1 MIIVLSYRYL
11 HNVNNNP
18 YTLYMRCLPLCCVG
32 IAFLV
37 ANLVVTFVSDK
48 GSQKAAF
55 YKTLTPSLVTKYEGI
70 VAERRRIYLCGY
82 VYGLLLAFA
91 LVTYARKLEK
101 IGTSGGVCVMAGITL
116 LTNYFYYILS
126 PKSDSMV
133 IHLEKEDQRV
143 EWQKIYRTMQVKY
156 HSGLLLGVV
165 AAGFFGAS
173 TCAKF

>member
-1 MIIVLSYRYL
+1 MK
-11 HNVNNNP
+11 
-18 YTLYMRCLPLCCVG
+18 CLPLCYIG

-37 ANLVVTFVSDK
+37 ANVIMTITCDK
-48 GSQKAAF
+48 GAQKQDF
-55 YKTLTPSLVTKYEGI
+55 YETLTPELVTKYEGI
-70 VAERRRIYLCGY
+70 IEERKRIYFTGY
-82 VYGLLLAFA
+82 AYGLILAFA
-91 LVTYARKLEK
+91 LVAYAKKMKKL
-101 IGTSGGVCVMAGITL
+101 GTSGGICVMAGVTL

-156 HSGLLLGVV
+156 HSGLLLGIV

>member
-1 MIIVLSYRYL
+1 MK
-11 HNVNNNP
+11 
-18 YTLYMRCLPLCCVG
+18 CLPLCYIG

-37 ANLVVTFVSDK
+37 ANVVMTITCDK
-48 GSQKAAF
+48 GAHKQAF
-55 YKTLTPSLVTKYEGI
+55 YETLTPELVAKYQGI
-70 VAERRRIYLCGY
+70 IEERRRIYFTGY
-82 VYGLLLAFA
+82 AYGLILAFA
-91 LVTYARKLEK
+91 LVACAKKMKKL
-101 IGTSGGVCVMAGITL
+101 GTSGGICVMAGVTL

-133 IHLEKEDQRV
+133 IHLEKEEQRV

-156 HSGLLLGVV
+156 HSGLLLGIV